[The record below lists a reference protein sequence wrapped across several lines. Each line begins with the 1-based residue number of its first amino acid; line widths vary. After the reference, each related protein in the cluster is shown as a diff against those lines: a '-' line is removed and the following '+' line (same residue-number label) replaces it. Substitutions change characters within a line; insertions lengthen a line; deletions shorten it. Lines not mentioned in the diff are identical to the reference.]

1 MIRSLSWR
9 MVIITGLALGLLA
22 CGKKMPPRPPRE
34 VVPQAVTGFS
44 ARLAEKAIVL
54 TWKAPI
60 KRKDG
65 SPLIRFSGFRVL
77 RASYTFAED
86 CPGCPVH
93 YTDIFNVRWPGPNK
107 ETAADNLVQFVDTD
121 LAYGHK
127 YVYTI
132 QAVDDDGRIGEE
144 VSPVIIYWAAPP
156 GPPAALNVQA
166 GDGQV
171 VLSWKAPENLADG
184 SSVGEPLSYYIYR
197 REGDRPY
204 ERLLMVGLLS
214 NSAFTDTST
223 ANDAFYTYRV
233 RAVRS
238 VKTTL
243 IEGPESEEVTAL
255 PKDMTPP
262 APPTG
267 LSAIA
272 SPEGIVLR
280 WIDNTEADLAGYR
293 VYRRTKEEDK
303 WRCLSRALEKSGRYT
318 DKEVRKGEVYHYAVT
333 ALDSSPRQNESTMS
347 LEVSVWAE

>member
-1 MIRSLSWR
+1 MIRSLAWR
-9 MVIITGLALGLLA
+9 MVIITGLALSLLA

-54 TWKAPI
+54 TWKPPI

-65 SPLIRFSGFRVL
+65 SPLIRLSGFRVL
-77 RASYTFAED
+77 RADYTFAED

-107 ETAADNLVQFVDTD
+107 ETATEYLVKFVDTD

-127 YVYTI
+127 YVYTV
-132 QAVDDDGRIGEE
+132 QAVDDDGRIGAEAG
-144 VSPVIIYWAAPP
+144 PVIIYWDVPP

-166 GDGQV
+166 GDSQA
-171 VLSWKAPENLADG
+171 VLGWKAPEKLSNG
-184 SSVGEPLSYYIYR
+184 SAVGEPLSYYIYR
-197 REGDRPY
+197 REGDGPY
-204 ERLLMVGLLS
+204 ERLLAAGLLS
-214 NSAFTDTST
+214 NTAFTDTST

-243 IEGPESEEVTAL
+243 IEGPESDEVTAF

-303 WRCLSRALEKSGRYT
+303 WRCLSRKPEKSVRYT
-318 DKEVRKGEVYHYAVT
+318 DKEVHKGEAYHYAVT

-347 LEVSVWAE
+347 LEVKVWAE